1 MDSVSLKRP
10 CGQGEKRPARRHSWL
25 KILSI
30 VTGFASLVWF
40 LLRVIPKPSRAT
52 YPCQRAAAPLASGFI
67 IWLSG
72 LIGAKAL
79 YRKSRVLI
87 RQKWYAVVA
96 LILALVVYALWL
108 PLGVMDEAD
117 AQQQKLNAQADPFK
131 PSEPANAPI
140 GGGKGINPGRV
151 VWAYDPD
158 ATSWDGTTGNWWD
171 DANTNQRIVD
181 DMVSKSLTA
190 LTGKKTDKKAWD
202 ALFRYFN
209 QAGKSGGAG
218 YRRGEKVAIKINAN
232 QDRSPEWGK
241 GERPLNGL
249 PSPHLVYALVNQLI
263 TVAGVPGEDITIYEA
278 ADGRNIGKPVFD
290 KIRAGSN
297 ADFKAVRFVANKH
310 YDLQGRLMPSPDKD
324 NPIHFA
330 DAAVPTAYLPS
341 AVTEAKY
348 LINVALFRSHT
359 LCGVTLCAKNHFG
372 SVYFPDHGGWTPRPM
387 HEFVLRNRP
396 MGSYNA
402 LVDLIGHRHLG
413 GKTLLYMI
421 DGLYSAE
428 HNEGN
433 VMRLASFGDD
443 WASSLFL
450 SQDPVAIDSVGLD
463 FLRNEP
469 KADNVR
475 GFPDNYMHEAA
486 LADKPPSGV
495 KYDPEG
501 DGTPLKSLGVHEH
514 WNNPTDKQYSRNL
527 KKGEG
532 IELVT
537 LSKAAR
543 NLAQTKGTDSK

>member
-1 MDSVSLKRP
+1 MDSVSLKRH

-52 YPCQRAAAPLASGFI
+52 YPCQRAAAPLASGFV

-87 RQKWYAVVA
+87 RQKWFAVVA

-108 PLGVMDEAD
+108 PLGVIDEA
-117 AQQQKLNAQADPFK
+117 NAQRVQAPADPFK
-131 PSEPANAPI
+131 PSEPANMPI
-140 GGGKGINPGRV
+140 GVGKGIHPGRV

-158 ATSWDGTTGNWWD
+158 ATCWDGNTGNWWD
-171 DANTNQRIVD
+171 DANTDQRIVD
-181 DMVSKSLTA
+181 DMISKSLTG
-190 LTGKKTDKKAWD
+190 LTGEKTDKKAWN
-202 ALFRYFN
+202 ALFRHFN
-209 QAGKSGGAG
+209 QAGKLGNAG
-218 YRRGEKVAIKINAN
+218 YRRGEKLAIKINAN

-249 PSPHLVYALVNQLI
+249 PSPHVVYALVNQLI
-263 TVAGVPGEDITIYEA
+263 TAAGVPGEDITIYEVA
-278 ADGRNIGKPVFD
+278 ERRNIGPPIFD

-297 ADFKAVRFVANKH
+297 ADFKAVKFVTNTH
-310 YDLQGRLMPSPDKD
+310 YDLGGRLTPSPDKD
-324 NPIHFA
+324 NPIRFA
-330 DAAVPTAYLPS
+330 DPAVPTAYLPS

-348 LINVALFRSHT
+348 LINVALFRPHGF
-359 LCGVTLCAKNHFG
+359 CGVTLCAKNHFG
-372 SVYFPDHGGWTPRPM
+372 SVYFPDNGGWTPRPL

-413 GKTLLYMI
+413 GKTLLCMI
-421 DGLYSAE
+421 DGLYSSE

-433 VMRLASFGDD
+433 VMRFTSFGDD

-450 SQDPVAIDSVGLD
+450 SQDPIAIDSVGLD

-469 KADNVR
+469 KATNVR

-486 LADKPPSGV
+486 LADKPPSGI

-514 WNNPTDKQYSRNL
+514 WNNPIDKQYSRNL

-532 IELVT
+532 IELLT
-537 LSKAAR
+537 ISKAAPKVP
-543 NLAQTKGTDSK
+543 QPKGIDTK

>member
-1 MDSVSLKRP
+1 M
-10 CGQGEKRPARRHSWL
+10 
-25 KILSI
+25 
-30 VTGFASLVWF
+30 
-40 LLRVIPKPSRAT
+40 
-52 YPCQRAAAPLASGFI
+52 
-67 IWLSG
+67 
-72 LIGAKAL
+72 
-79 YRKSRVLI
+79 
-87 RQKWYAVVA
+87 RQKWYAIA
-96 LILALVVYALWL
+96 ALVFAVIVYAFIL
-108 PLGVMDEAD
+108 PLGVLNEAD
-117 AQQQKLNAQADPFK
+117 AQQKLNAQADPFK
-131 PSEPANAPI
+131 PSEPANSPI
-140 GGGKGINPGRV
+140 GVGKGINPGRV
-151 VWAYDPD
+151 VWANDPD

-171 DANTNQRIVD
+171 DANTDQRIVN
-181 DMVSKSLTA
+181 DMLSKSITS
-190 LTGKKTDKKAWD
+190 LTGEKTDKKAWG
-202 ALFRYFN
+202 ALFLHFN
-209 QAGKSGGAG
+209 KSGKSGEAG
-218 YRRGEKVAIKINAN
+218 YKRGEMVAIKINAN

-263 TVAGVPGEDITIYEA
+263 TEAGVPGEDIIIYEV
-278 ADGRNIGKPVFD
+278 ADRRNIGSPIFD
-290 KIRAGSN
+290 KVKAGSK
-297 ADFKAVRFVANKH
+297 AEFKAVKFLAATH
-310 YDLQGRLMPSPDKD
+310 YDLPGRLSPNPDKD
-324 NPIHFA
+324 NPIRFA
-330 DAAVPTAYLPS
+330 DPAVPTAYLPD
-341 AVTEAKY
+341 AVTGVKY
-348 LINVALFRSHT
+348 MINVALFRPHT

-372 SVYFPDHGGWTPRPM
+372 STYFPDNGGWTPRPL

-413 GKTLLYMI
+413 GKTMLYMI
-421 DGLYSAE
+421 DGLYSSQ

-433 VMRLASFGDD
+433 VIRLASFGED

-486 LADKPPSGV
+486 LADKPPSGI

-501 DGTPLKSLGVHEH
+501 DGTQLKSLGVHEH

-537 LSKAAR
+537 ISKAGR
-543 NLAQTKGTDSK
+543 PAQVKGTGSN